1 RAREGQDGR
10 ALHPRRPRHEPAAD
24 PRARRG
30 PLRAAAAE
38 DPFAALVRVSGRR
51 RLGARRA
58 DHGPRAAG
66 EPRRRAD
73 VGEAHVLLERQGGA
87 RARLRVARPGRGRAR
102 RDRLVRRERLSRQRR
117 PRPGGTMSGEHSMH
131 GKARARANIALVKYW
146 GKADERLKIPAVGS
160 ISITLDGLWSETDVR
175 FDPALSADQLELDG
189 RSKPEQLARVSACLD
204 LVRSRAGV
212 DAPARVISRNN
223 FPTGAGLA
231 SSASGFAALVGAAS
245 AALGLELTPRELS
258 IYARRGSGSAARSV
272 F

>member
-87 RARLRVARPGRGRAR
+87 RARLRVARPGRDMSLQQILALVA
-102 RDRLVRRERLSRQRR
+102 DRCGR
-117 PRPGGTMSGEHSMH
+117 PRP
-131 GKARARANIALVKYW
+131 KI
-146 GKADERLKIPAVGS
+146 RLPHWFVYPVAVGS
-160 ISITLDGLWSETDVR
+160 ELVARITDREPRVSLDGVR
-175 FDPALSADQLELDG
+175 MSAKHMYFSSAKAERELGYAWRDPAE
-189 RSKPEQLARVSACLD
+189 
-204 LVRSRAGV
+204 
-212 DAPARVISRNN
+212 
-223 FPTGAGLA
+223 
-231 SSASGFAALVGAAS
+231 
-245 AALGLELTPRELS
+245 
-258 IYARRGSGSAARSV
+258 
-272 F
+272 